1 MTLIERCDHSVY
13 ERIVTPP
20 YLTAVRLGGSPS
32 LPLLVLG
39 PALGTSA
46 RALWTRCAA
55 HLSDRF
61 EVLAWDLPG
70 HGSNSEVSEPFSI
83 ADLAAG
89 VRSLVDD
96 VLTDRGEPGG
106 SFTYAGDSV
115 GGAVGLQLLLDIPM
129 RVERAVLVCTGAVI
143 GEPPMW
149 AERAAAVRSSGTET
163 IIERATRT
171 WFSPGFLHL
180 EPSVAG
186 ELLQA
191 LRDADDEGYAQV
203 CDALARFD
211 VRDRLERIRNPL
223 VAVAGSLD
231 ESTPVA
237 GLQKI
242 ADGVRNG
249 QLIVLDDIAHLA
261 VAEAPEAVAR
271 IIRDDPEPGADH
283 EIGAEVDEPGGLDDR
298 TRTIIDLAAHAL
310 LIEAVGEQAFA
321 ETVRA
326 AAQHGLNRSEVEA
339 ALTQATIHG
348 DPALAQVAW
357 AIATEEL
364 DHLQKMDG

>member
-1 MTLIERCDHSVY
+1 MY
-13 ERIVTPP
+13 ERTVTPP

-46 RALWTRCAA
+46 RALWTRCAG

-70 HGSNSEVSEPFSI
+70 HGSNSEVTQPFSI

-106 SFTYAGDSV
+106 SFSYAGDSV
-115 GGAVGLQLLLDIPM
+115 GGVVGLQLLLDIP
-129 RVERAVLVCTGAVI
+129 RRIERATLVCTGAVL
-143 GEPPMW
+143 GTPQLW
-149 AERAAAVRSSGTET
+149 TERAGLVRASGTPSV
-163 IIERATRT
+163 IERATRT

-203 CDALARFD
+203 CDALAEFD
-211 VRDRLERIRNPL
+211 VRDRLDRIRNPL

-237 GLQKI
+237 GLQEI

-249 QLIVLDDIAHLA
+249 KLIMLDDVAHLA
-261 VAEAPEAVAR
+261 VAEAPAAVAR
-271 IIRDDPEPGADH
+271 IIRDDHEPEDLVGS
-283 EIGAEVDEPGGLDDR
+283 PGGSVSTLDDR
-298 TRTIIDLAAHAL
+298 TQAIADLAACAVL
-310 LIEAVGEQAFA
+310 SDDVDQKLADAVRSARQSGLDKSEIKLILEHVGVH
-321 ETVRA
+321 TDSR
-326 AAQHGLNRSEVEA
+326 
-339 ALTQATIHG
+339 
-348 DPALAQVAW
+348 
-357 AIATEEL
+357 
-364 DHLQKMDG
+364 